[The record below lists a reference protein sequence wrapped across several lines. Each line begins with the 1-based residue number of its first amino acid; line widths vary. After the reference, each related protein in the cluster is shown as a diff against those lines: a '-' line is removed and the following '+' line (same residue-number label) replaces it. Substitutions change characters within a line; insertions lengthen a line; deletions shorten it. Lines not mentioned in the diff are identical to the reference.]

1 LLALRD
7 REREGRAISVEA
19 GAKCAGRRLVDEVG
33 ERPDEFGCDRNAGKH
48 RHEAEPIRTS
58 VRRLLLLALARERAV
73 EGRTVRCW
81 GVPRLRCPLDLLLV
95 FGLDSRSVDFGFVAF
110 DASVVDF
117 RFVVFDVI
125 GHGDA
130 GALWSSGANVSER
143 SP

>member
-1 LLALRD
+1 M
-7 REREGRAISVEA
+7 
-19 GAKCAGRRLVDEVG
+19 
-33 ERPDEFGCDRNAGKH
+33 
-48 RHEAEPIRTS
+48 
-58 VRRLLLLALARERAV
+58 
-73 EGRTVRCW
+73 
-81 GVPRLRCPLDLLLV
+81 LLV

-130 GALWSSGANVSER
+130 GALWLSVANVSER